1 MISLNK
7 FKFALVLT
15 AILVV
20 PQTTWAHAL
29 ELKNLSTTD
38 VSMLYLKLG
47 FTHIIPLGLD
57 HILFILSLFLLST
70 NVKIIIKQSLAFT
83 LAHSLTL
90 GLVIYGVIT
99 PPSHIIEPIIA
110 LSIMFVAL
118 ENIVSSS
125 LKPSRLVLIVIFGLI
140 HGMGFASVLNDL
152 GLPEDK
158 FLTSLITFNVGV
170 ELGQISIIIGAWCV
184 FGYWFKHK
192 TWYRKRIVIP
202 ISICIAAISFY
213 WVIERIFFV

>member
-1 MISLNK
+1 MITLKKIK
-7 FKFALVLT
+7 FTLVLT
-15 AILVV
+15 ALLVV

-38 VSMLYLKLG
+38 VSWLYLKLG

-118 ENIVSSS
+118 ENIVARS
-125 LKPSRLVLIVIFGLI
+125 LKPSRIVLIIIFGLNYLI
-140 HGMGFASVLNDL
+140 SV
-152 GLPEDK
+152 
-158 FLTSLITFNVGV
+158 FS
-170 ELGQISIIIGAWCV
+170 Q
-184 FGYWFKHK
+184 
-192 TWYRKRIVIP
+192 
-202 ISICIAAISFY
+202 
-213 WVIERIFFV
+213 